1 MNEKFLAEVHFL
13 CDMFGQLN
21 TLNLEIQFAVESL
34 FAYLVER
41 LCAFKTKLT
50 IFTTDLRNSKLMHF
64 PQLRAFMITSPGA
77 HITHVMTDFMTK
89 LTGNLMQSCVQ
100 KLKTYVVLMR
110 ACF

>member
-64 PQLRAFMITSPGA
+64 PQLRTFMITSTG
-77 HITHVMTDFMTK
+77 THVLTDFMTK
-89 LTGNLMQSCVQ
+89 CDMCECGRLL
-100 KLKTYVVLMR
+100 VLP
-110 ACF
+110 CE